1 MNNHGLW
8 EHYVQRKAIY
18 TNIYNKHWWRLS
30 LERAERVIYNSK
42 TRLRTII
49 IDLDIWLKSK
59 KCRISLWKYD
69 SLRIPFVVRSYLLQY
84 FDVYLQVLGTSVRN
98 YSTDQSIKQFCE
110 IFPWISM
117 RDAVWEM
124 SDFTSL
130 RWARIWVWRG
140 SFQTN

>member
-1 MNNHGLW
+1 MNNRGLW

-18 TNIYNKHWWRLS
+18 TNIYNKRWHLS
-30 LERAERVIYNSK
+30 LERAERVTYNSK
-42 TRLRTII
+42 TRQDYHHWFRYLI
-49 IDLDIWLKSK
+49 K
-59 KCRISLWKYD
+59 KQKMLSLWKYD
-69 SLRIPFVVRSYLLQY
+69 SLRIPFVVRSYLLQR
-84 FDVYLQVLGTSVRN
+84 FDVYLRVLGTSVHN

-130 RWARIWVWRG
+130 RWARLWVWRG